1 MKDNDFI
8 KVLAESNEPEA
19 DEYDYLCMAEEART
33 KKRKLIYLE
42 KALELAPDN
51 ADVLVAKAKVTTT
64 KLLDYLAALDEIIE
78 NEAARLK
85 KEHIFKDYTGEFWLF
100 TQTRPYMRARCERV
114 QSLVSGGMLRL
125 AAKECEEMLTLCEND
140 NLGMRYMLMH
150 LHAQLEEEYEALA
163 LYQRYPEESAQ
174 MLLPL
179 SILYYKKRDL
189 EKAANYLRQLNQCNT
204 GLRVFLR
211 ACKNE
216 EKMREIVENS
226 NPYDYRVC
234 SVEEL
239 VMDFIEYQFLFISTY
254 SFIEWADSELKRK
267 TPKSE

>member
-1 MKDNDFI
+1 MI
-8 KVLAESNEPEA
+8 TSAWRRRPA
-19 DEYDYLCMAEEART
+19 Q
-33 KKRKLIYLE
+33 KKQKLLYLE

-51 ADVLVAKAKVTTT
+51 ADVLVAKASLTTN
-64 KLLDYLAALDEIIE
+64 KLPDRLAALDEIIE

-85 KEHIFKDYTGEFWLF
+85 KAHIFKEYTGEFWLF

-114 QSLVSGGMLRL
+114 QCLVSGGMLRL

-150 LHAQLEEEYEALA
+150 LHTQLEEEDEALA
-163 LYQRYPEESAQ
+163 LYQRYPEDSAQ

-189 EKAANYLRQLNQCNT
+189 EKAADYLRQLNQCNT
-204 GLRVFLR
+204 GLRAFLR
-211 ACKNE
+211 TCKNE
-216 EKMREIVENS
+216 EKMQEIVENS
-226 NPYDYRVC
+226 SPYGYRVG
-234 SVEEL
+234 SIEEL
-239 VMDFIEYQFLFISTY
+239 VMDFIEYHFLFLNTY